1 MKTFMTGLLNGRITR
16 WSMSVGLGVLLVWAL
31 PAIAGVKQHV
41 EVVAWWPSPL
51 AVDLGEWS
59 VTPSGH
65 VRAEGMK
72 QVEILVSEN
81 ALLTGRFTM
90 ESDAN
95 GNAELTKVV
104 SSGRGVIEVGTWD
117 FTQTDPEIG
126 GPVFVP
132 SPTGGRWVVKLE
144 AKGSYAALSFEG
156 QFVGFGVA
164 GEVEGLQFVLAGYWE
179 GFQGGYSGEVLD
191 PHAQK

>member
-1 MKTFMTGLLNGRITR
+1 MR
-16 WSMSVGLGVLLVWAL
+16 WSMLVGLGAVLLWAG
-31 PAIAGVKQHV
+31 PAVAGVKQHV

-65 VRAEGMK
+65 IRATGMK
-72 QVEILVSEN
+72 AVEILVSDN
-81 ALLTGRFTM
+81 ALLTGRFIL

-95 GNAELTKVV
+95 SDAELIKTV
-104 SSGRGVIEVGTWD
+104 SSGTGVIEIGTWD

-132 SPTGGRWVVKLE
+132 SPTGGQWFVKGE
-144 AKGSYAALSFEG
+144 AKGSYASLSFEG
-156 QFVGFGVA
+156 QFVGHGIA
-164 GEVEGLQFVLAGYWE
+164 GEVEGMQFVLAGHWE
-179 GFQGGYSGEVLD
+179 GFQGGYSGEILD
-191 PHAQK
+191 PHAQN